1 LSNPTIEEILAQ
13 LVAIDTT
20 SCKSNL
26 CLIDFV
32 RSYLAGLDVGSEL
45 IFSADRQKANLWA
58 TIGTAGPGGLIL
70 SGHTDCVPVEGQKWT
85 TDPFT
90 LSEREGRLYGRGTA
104 DMKGFLACVLAALP
118 DIVAGGSPRPVHIAF
133 SYDEEIG
140 HFGVRGLAAELLR
153 RGVKPGFCLVGE
165 PTMMGIVTGHKG
177 GRSYRCRVT
186 GSSGHSSLAPRAV
199 NAIEYAAELITEI
212 RRLAA
217 DLATGPIDTAFDVS
231 HSTISTG
238 LIEGGSAINMVP
250 QSCSF
255 VFEYRNLI
263 AVSQDAIFARIE
275 HYAKS
280 TLEPRMKA
288 IAADAGISFDLLYDY
303 PAHEIDPR
311 HPEVMRMKR
320 ILGRADDSKVAY
332 GTEAGTFSRD
342 LGVPTVICGPGS
354 ISVAHKADEAIER
367 DQLRAGHEFILQLV
381 ASGSP

>member
-1 LSNPTIEEILAQ
+1 MSNSAIEEILAS

-20 SCKSNL
+20 SSKSNL
-26 CLIDFV
+26 RLIDFV
-32 RSYLAGLDVGSEL
+32 RSYLAGLGVESEL

-58 TIGTAGPGGLIL
+58 AIGAAGPGGLIL
-70 SGHTDCVPVEGQKWT
+70 SGHTDCVPVDGQDWT

-104 DMKGFLACVLAALP
+104 DMKGFLACVLAAVP
-118 DIVAGGSPRPVHIAF
+118 DIIAGGSRRPVHIAF

-140 HFGVRGLAAELLR
+140 HLGVRGLTAELRR
-153 RGVKPGFCLVGE
+153 RGAKPGFCVVGE
-165 PTMMGIVTGHKG
+165 PTMMGIVIGHKG

-212 RRLAA
+212 RRLSA

-250 QSCSF
+250 HTCSF

-275 HYAKS
+275 RYAKDM
-280 TLEPRMKA
+280 LEPRMKA
-288 IAADAGISFDLLYDY
+288 IVADSGISFEPLYDY
-303 PAHEIDPR
+303 PAHEIDPH
-311 HPEVMRMKR
+311 HPEVLRVKR
-320 ILGRADDSKVAY
+320 ILGRVDDSKVAY
-332 GTEAGTFSRD
+332 GTEAGAFSRD

-354 ISVAHKADEAIER
+354 IAVAHKADEAIER
-367 DQLRAGHEFILQLV
+367 EQLQASHEFIVQLA
-381 ASGSP
+381 ASECP